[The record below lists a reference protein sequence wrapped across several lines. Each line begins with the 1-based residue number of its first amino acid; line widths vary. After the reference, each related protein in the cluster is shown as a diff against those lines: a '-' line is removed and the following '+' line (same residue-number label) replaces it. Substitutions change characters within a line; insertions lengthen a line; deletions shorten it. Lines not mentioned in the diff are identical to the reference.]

1 MTKNYRDTIIW
12 QAYEAAFDAIIA
24 KELNEQHEREMQGW
38 MNDLDQDDRAI
49 EDFCGD
55 MK

>member
-24 KELNEQHEREMQGW
+24 KELNEQYEREQQGL
-38 MNDLDQDDRAI
+38 MHQLDQDDQAI
-49 EDFCGD
+49 EDFCNAD
-55 MK
+55 